1 MWLIFLELGVA
12 LALLLVVGLALRQ
25 PPAPACDRDDCGN
38 PDDQG
43 TR

>member
-25 PPAPACDRDDCGN
+25 PSASARDQDDCGN

>member
-25 PPAPACDRDDCGN
+25 SSVTARDRDDCGN
-38 PDDQG
+38 SDDQG